1 MISQTTI
8 AVLIYDDGN
17 DDDRISWCGDVCCVA
32 LIVSFRLVVAVRDV
46 TLNCPHGA
54 AKQV

>member
-17 DDDRISWCGDVCCVA
+17 DGDTSWCGDVCCIA
-32 LIVSFRLVVAVRDV
+32 LTVSLRLVVAVRDV
-46 TLNCPHGA
+46 TQNFLSVTAH
-54 AKQV
+54 QV